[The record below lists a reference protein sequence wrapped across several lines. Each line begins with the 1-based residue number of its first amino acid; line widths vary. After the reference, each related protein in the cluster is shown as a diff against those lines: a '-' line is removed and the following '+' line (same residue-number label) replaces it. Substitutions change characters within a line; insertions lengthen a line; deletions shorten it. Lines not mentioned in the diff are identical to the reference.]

1 MPSACCQQAAAV
13 ARGGLIHPQ
22 AEQALE
28 GEMKDSLVTVFGGG
42 GFLGRQVAQ
51 ALMAQGARVRVA
63 QRDPAAA
70 LRVKPLGA
78 LGQTQFVAADIRKPE
93 SVARAVAGSD
103 IVINLVG
110 ILSGNFEGVHRD
122 GAENVAKAAAAVGAK
137 ALVHV
142 SAIGAD
148 PQSPSAYGRSKAGG
162 EAAVRA
168 AFPNATI
175 IRPSI
180 IFGPE
185 DQFLNRFAE
194 LVARAPIV
202 PVIAPRTKF
211 QPVYVADVAHAIAN
225 AAADPVAHGGKTYEL
240 GGPQQI
246 SMLDLNSWIAKTIG
260 RGGRSLIAVPA
271 SVASFIAGLGFLPGA
286 PITRDQYAMLQKDN
300 VVSQGAAGLAELGV
314 TPTPME
320 AVAEN
325 WLVRYRR
332 HGRFAGRVK
341 T

>member
-1 MPSACCQQAAAV
+1 MERV
-13 ARGGLIHPQ
+13 
-22 AEQALE
+22 
-28 GEMKDSLVTVFGGG
+28 MKDSLVTVFGGG

-51 ALMAQGARVRVA
+51 ALMEQGARVRIA
-63 QRDPAAA
+63 QRDLAGA
-70 LRVKPLGA
+70 LRVQPLGA
-78 LGQTQFVAADIRKPE
+78 LGQKQFVAADIRNAQ

-110 ILSGNFEGVHRD
+110 VLSGDLEGSHHD
-122 GAENVAKAAAAVGAK
+122 GAANVAKAAADAGAR

-148 PQSPSAYGRSKAGG
+148 AQSQSEYGRSKAAG
-162 EAAVRA
+162 EAAVKA

-194 LVARAPIV
+194 LISRLPVV
-202 PVIAPRTKF
+202 PVIGADTKF
-211 QPVYVADVAHAIAN
+211 QPVYVADVAQAIAN
-225 AAADPVAHGGKTYEL
+225 AAADPDRHGSQTFEL
-240 GGPQQI
+240 GGPRQI
-246 SMLDLNSWIAKTIG
+246 SMMELNRWIGKAIG
-260 RGGRSLIAVPA
+260 RDRSLVAVPPSIA
-271 SVASFIAGLGFLPGA
+271 SAIASLGWLPGA
-286 PITRDQYAMLQKDN
+286 PITRDQYAMLQRDN
-300 VVSQGAAGLAELGV
+300 VVSPGAPGLAELGV
-314 TPTPME
+314 SATPME
-320 AVAEN
+320 AIADS

-341 T
+341 A

>member
-1 MPSACCQQAAAV
+1 MERV
-13 ARGGLIHPQ
+13 
-22 AEQALE
+22 
-28 GEMKDSLVTVFGGG
+28 MKDSLVTVFGGG

-51 ALMAQGARVRVA
+51 ALMEQGARVRIA
-63 QRDPAAA
+63 QRDLAGA
-70 LRVKPLGA
+70 LRVQPLGA
-78 LGQTQFVAADIRKPE
+78 LGQKQFVAADIRNAQ

-110 ILSGNFEGVHRD
+110 VLSGDLEGSHHD
-122 GAENVAKAAAAVGAK
+122 GAANVAKAAADAGAR

-148 PQSPSAYGRSKAGG
+148 AQSQSEYGRSKAAG
-162 EAAVRA
+162 EAAVKA

-194 LVARAPIV
+194 LISRLPVV
-202 PVIAPRTKF
+202 PVIGADTKF
-211 QPVYVADVAHAIAN
+211 QPVYVADVAQAIAN
-225 AAADPVAHGGKTYEL
+225 AAADPDRHGGQTFEL
-240 GGPQQI
+240 GGPRQI
-246 SMLDLNSWIAKTIG
+246 SMMELNRWIGKAIG
-260 RGGRSLIAVPA
+260 RDRSLVAVPPSIA
-271 SVASFIAGLGFLPGA
+271 SPIASLGWLPGA
-286 PITRDQYAMLQKDN
+286 PITRDQYAMLQRDN
-300 VVSQGAAGLAELGV
+300 VVSPGAPGLAELGV
-314 TPTPME
+314 SPTPME
-320 AVAEN
+320 AIADS

-341 T
+341 A

>member
-1 MPSACCQQAAAV
+1 
-13 ARGGLIHPQ
+13 
-22 AEQALE
+22 
-28 GEMKDSLVTVFGGG
+28 MKDSLVTVFGGG

-51 ALMAQGARVRVA
+51 ALMERGARVRIA
-63 QRDPAAA
+63 QRDLAGA
-70 LRVKPLGA
+70 LRVQPLGA
-78 LGQTQFVAADIRKPE
+78 LGQKQFVAADIRNAQ

-110 ILSGNFEGVHRD
+110 VLSGDLEGSHHD
-122 GAENVAKAAAAVGAK
+122 GAANVAKAAAEAGAK

-148 PQSPSAYGRSKAGG
+148 KESPSAYGQSKAAG

-194 LVARAPIV
+194 LISRLPVV
-202 PVIAPRTKF
+202 PVIGADTKF
-211 QPVYVADVAHAIAN
+211 QPVYVADVAQAIAN
-225 AAADPVAHGGKTYEL
+225 AAGDPGRHGGKTFEL
-240 GGPQQI
+240 GGPRQI
-246 SMLDLNSWIAKTIG
+246 SMMELNRWIGKAIG
-260 RGGRSLIAVPA
+260 RDRSLIAVPPSIA
-271 SVASFIAGLGFLPGA
+271 SAIASFGWLPGA
-286 PITRDQYAMLQKDN
+286 PITRDQYAMLQRDN
-300 VVSQGAAGLAELGV
+300 VVSPGALGLAELGV
-314 TPTPME
+314 APTPME
-320 AVAEN
+320 AIADS

-341 T
+341 A